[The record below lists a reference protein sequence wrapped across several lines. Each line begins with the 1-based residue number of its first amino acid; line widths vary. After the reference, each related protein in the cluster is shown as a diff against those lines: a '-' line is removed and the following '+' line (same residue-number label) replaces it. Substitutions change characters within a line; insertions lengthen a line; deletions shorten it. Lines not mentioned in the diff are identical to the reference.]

1 MSKPFV
7 AIRISAPATKSG
19 RSRTGWVVNRV
30 TEDGTRREAFIWQ
43 SKRGPEE
50 LYREYPAEV
59 VTVVGGFDV
68 TVKEYGR
75 VLNTLGTV

>member
-30 TEDGTRREAFIWQ
+30 TEDGARRVAFIWQ
-43 SKRGPEE
+43 SKPGPEE
-50 LYREYPAEV
+50 LYREYHKDTI
-59 VTVVGGFDV
+59 TVVGGFDV

-75 VLNTLGTV
+75 VLNTLGTI